1 MAMPPDNLSDY
12 LAVPGRIIPIPGTD
26 YVVIAPDWEKYK
38 ARYGGSRYGRSIL
51 HHAPDIYRGCVL
63 HAFADPARARLMCIM
78 MSTSRCREYL
88 PSSLFRRWRR
98 PTLYSLVSLYPQAS
112 PSKSTTTA
120 LLPTAPSRSQPSLTS
135 PRISSQPASTLPWLP
150 SQQTSTLPWLPSQ
163 LTSTLPWL
171 PCQPPTSPKR
181 PTFRHFSPP
190 TSRQRL
196 WRQAPRPGSE
206 DGLENTLTLVREVIL
221 LLYLMLILS
230 IFIITRGC
238 WFKEAS

>member
-1 MAMPPDNLSDY
+1 
-12 LAVPGRIIPIPGTD
+12 
-26 YVVIAPDWEKYK
+26 
-38 ARYGGSRYGRSIL
+38 
-51 HHAPDIYRGCVL
+51 
-63 HAFADPARARLMCIM
+63 MCIM
-78 MSTSRCREYL
+78 MLTSRCREYL

-120 LLPTAPSRSQPSLTS
+120 LLPTAPSRSHPSLTI
-135 PRISSQPASTLPWLP
+135 PRISSQPASTLPC
-150 SQQTSTLPWLPSQ
+150 LPSQ
-163 LTSTLPWL
+163 LTSTLPWLLSQQTSTRPWL

-181 PTFRHFSPP
+181 PTFRHSSQP

-206 DGLENTLTLVREVIL
+206 VGLGNTLTLVREVIL

-230 IFIITRGC
+230 L
-238 WFKEAS
+238 